1 MRDETCKMLSQELI
15 GEVDQDGNGCITF
28 NEFVWLMT
36 RSPSYILSTQLIV
49 FIVTLGKYMT
59 VKLRMKSE
67 KHSGE
72 IDKHYYVLVW
82 HDKVEVSKDP

>member
-1 MRDETCKMLSQELI
+1 MQNAVSGADRRGGPGRERLHHLQRVRLAD
-15 GEVDQDGNGCITF
+15 DQVTIIHSIN
-28 NEFVWLMT
+28 
-36 RSPSYILSTQLIV
+36 PIV

-72 IDKHYYVLVW
+72 IDKHYVLVW

>member
-1 MRDETCKMLSQELI
+1 
-15 GEVDQDGNGCITF
+15 
-28 NEFVWLMT
+28 
-36 RSPSYILSTQLIV
+36 
-49 FIVTLGKYMT
+49 MT

-72 IDKHYYVLVW
+72 IDKHYVLVW

>member
-36 RSPSYILSTQLIV
+36 RSPSYIHSINPIV

-72 IDKHYYVLVW
+72 IDKHYVLVW